1 MQNNLPIVF
10 HELFQL
16 PSLGIDPNSIGFSK
30 VTMESDK
37 YIAVREMNQQRGSQD
52 IIIIDILN
60 PQQQLRFP
68 VSADSA
74 LMHPSKQLLALKAQN
89 LLQIFDINGKS
100 RVKDYTATEEIVFW
114 RWISETALALVTPT
128 QVYHWS
134 MEPNVQPQK
143 MFDRH
148 ASLSGCDIVNYRTD
162 EAQKWL
168 LLSGYAARNNQI
180 AGQMQLYSVEKNVT
194 QPLEGHACVFVPFLV
209 EGSSKPSTLFCLANK
224 TQTGVKLFVI
234 EVEQG
239 DTNAPKFGAGQGR
252 IAVDVNFPLEAA
264 ADFPIAMQVSQKYD
278 VIYMITKFGF
288 VYLFDIETGSS
299 IYSNRIS
306 SETIF
311 VTAPHVSTSGILGIN
326 KKGQVLSVSVD
337 KDKIVPFIT
346 STGNYSLAI
355 SKASRNNLPGADD
368 LFQKQ
373 FDQLFNQGLYKQA
386 AQVASKSPNQ
396 VLRSNN
402 TIKKFQSA
410 PPIQGQPA
418 PLLQYF
424 SVLLETSKLN
434 KIESLELCKPVF
446 AQQRNQLIEEW
457 LNNDKI
463 SCSEELGDI
472 ARQYDLKLSLQ
483 IYYLAEAKAKV
494 VTLFAELGQFDKIIA
509 YTKQVGYQ
517 PDWNQLFQ
525 LVLSRGNEQT
535 ALGFAQLL
543 VKGGEGGGSL
553 INSNTVVDQF
563 VQRGMIQQATSILY
577 DVVKDNKEN
586 DGPLQTKL
594 LEINLMHG
602 HPQVA
607 DALLGNKVFS
617 FYDKNRIGKLCE
629 SVGLYHR
636 SLENYSDFKDKKRVI
651 MNTHLIPA
659 ELVLKEFSSFDKDQ
673 GLEILRE
680 LLRVNIRQNLNIVVE
695 VSAQYSDAFEPK
707 FLIEMFETAQS
718 NEGLFRYLNRI
729 VNFSTD
735 GDVHNKYIQ
744 AAAKMNQVSEVERVC
759 KESDYYDSES
769 IRDFLMEAKLQD
781 QIPLIIVCDR
791 FGYVPMLT
799 SFLYR
804 NNYSKYIEAY
814 VQQINPANT
823 PLVVGALL
831 DNDCNE
837 DYLKNLLQTVGNKC
851 PAQELVAEAE
861 KRNRLRIIQSWLE
874 GRKNEGSQDVE
885 IHNALVKIYV
895 DTNNDAKKFLEEN
908 QFYDSRNVGKYCE
921 DRDPYLA
928 YVAYRRGLCDAEL
941 IELTNNQGMFK
952 DQARYLVER
961 QDAKLWASVLSDSN
975 KYKRNV
981 IDQVVQT
988 ALPESKNPIEVSS
1001 TVQAFMTAELPNE
1014 LIELLEKIVLE
1025 STTEFSTNKNLQNLL
1040 ILTAIKA
1047 DKSRVKDYIVRLN
1060 NYEAPDIAKIAIQNE
1075 LFEEAFTIYS
1085 KFNLNVEAIDVLIA
1099 NLQSIDR
1106 ASEFAKKIDK
1116 PEVYS
1121 KLARAQLDN
1130 GLVELAIESYIKA
1143 EDPEYHIDVISASNK
1158 EKLFKQ
1164 LVKYLLMCRKKVKN
1178 PTIESELVYAYAKL
1192 DSLSDLEE
1200 FISGPNSANIQNVGD
1215 RCYAEGLYEAAR
1227 ILYNNIS
1234 NYSRLS
1240 SALLKLKK
1248 FSQAVDSA
1256 RKANSLKTW
1265 KEVCFACVDAEEFR
1279 FAQLAA
1285 LNIVI
1290 HPDHLDEVSRHYT
1303 NSGHWDELIKLLEQG
1318 IGGERAHNNMFS
1330 ELACLYS
1337 KFKPEKLMEHLKL
1350 FHSKLNKNKVIR
1362 ECENNLQWAEA
1373 TFLYINNNDP
1383 DSAIKTMMFH
1393 DVDCWEHVQF
1403 KDTISKVSTGE
1414 LCYKAVQH
1422 YIDFHPKRLVDLLS
1436 SLTPRIDQTRLVQ
1449 LVRQQKQLPLVQT
1462 YLESVQDTNV
1472 QAINEA
1478 LNELYVESH
1487 DYEKLRSSIDT
1498 HNNFDPMSLSQSC
1511 EKNDQI
1517 EFRRIA
1523 AYLYRKNQK
1532 FEQSIELSKA
1542 DKLWKDAI
1550 DTAAES
1556 QNPELAESLL
1566 TFFVEND
1573 NQEGFASTLLTCYDI
1588 VRPDVALELAW
1599 RNNILDF
1606 VMPYLVQIIREYT
1619 HKIDSIEKSI
1629 EERNKKE
1636 QNTPSGFKGE
1646 PTFEGVNVQ
1655 GGSLG
1660 GYPPS
1665 HLGLQP
1671 PGGLN
1676 QYPVSLNNQ
1685 YPLSNNQFNPNIGL
1699 QPPGSLGHYPPN
1711 IGLQP
1716 PGGFGLQP
1724 PGSLGGLPLGNLPP
1738 MGGSYNPNP
1747 Y

>member
-1 MQNNLPIVF
+1 
-10 HELFQL
+10 
-16 PSLGIDPNSIGFSK
+16 
-30 VTMESDK
+30 
-37 YIAVREMNQQRGSQD
+37 
-52 IIIIDILN
+52 
-60 PQQQLRFP
+60 
-68 VSADSA
+68 
-74 LMHPSKQLLALKAQN
+74 
-89 LLQIFDINGKS
+89 
-100 RVKDYTATEEIVFW
+100 
-114 RWISETALALVTPT
+114 
-128 QVYHWS
+128 
-134 MEPNVQPQK
+134 
-143 MFDRH
+143 MF
-148 ASLSGCDIVNYRTD
+148 I
-162 EAQKWL
+162 
-168 LLSGYAARNNQI
+168 
-180 AGQMQLYSVEKNVT
+180 
-194 QPLEGHACVFVPFLV
+194 
-209 EGSSKPSTLFCLANK
+209 
-224 TQTGVKLFVI
+224 I

-239 DTNAPKFGAGQGR
+239 DPNAPKYGGGQGR
-252 IAVDVNFPLEAA
+252 IGVDVQFPMEAA

-288 VYLFDIETGSS
+288 VYLFDVETGST

-311 VTAPHVSTSGILGIN
+311 VTVPHISTSGILGIN

-337 KDKIVPFIT
+337 KDKIIPYIT
-346 STGNYSLAI
+346 STGNFGLAI

-396 VLRSNN
+396 ILRSNN
-402 TIKKFQSA
+402 TISKFQRA
-410 PPIQGQPA
+410 PAVQGQPA

-509 YTKQVGYQ
+509 YTKQVGYT

-525 LVLSRGNEQT
+525 LVLSRGNEQA
-535 ALGFAQLL
+535 ALGFAQML
-543 VKGGEGGGSL
+543 VKSAEGSGPL
-553 INSNTVVDQF
+553 INFNNVVDTF

-577 DVVKDNKEN
+577 DIAKEN
-586 DGPLQTKL
+586 RESDGPIQTRL

-617 FYDKNRIGKLCE
+617 FFDKARVGKLCE

-636 SLENYSDFKDKKRVI
+636 ALENYTEYKDKKRVI

-659 ELVLKEFSSFDKDQ
+659 ELILKEFSSFDKEQ
-673 GLEILRE
+673 GLEILRDM
-680 LLRVNIRQNLNIVVE
+680 LKVNIRQNLNVVVE

-707 FLIEMFETAQS
+707 SLIEMFESVQS

-735 GDVHNKYIQ
+735 GEVHNKYIQ
-744 AAAKMNQVSEVERVC
+744 AAARMNQMTEVERVC
-759 KESDYYDSES
+759 KESDYYDPEM
-769 IRDFLMEAKLQD
+769 IRDFMMEMKLQD

-804 NNYSKYIEAY
+804 NNHSKYIEAY

-823 PLVVGALL
+823 HLVVGALL
-831 DNDCNE
+831 DSDCNE
-837 DYLKNLLQTVGNKC
+837 DYLKNLLLSVGSKC
-851 PAQELVAEAE
+851 PAADLIEEVE

-874 GRKNEGSQDVE
+874 ARRNEGSQEPD
-885 IHNALVKIYV
+885 IHNAIGKIYV

-908 QFYDSRNVGKYCE
+908 PFYDSRNVGKYCE

-928 YVAYRRGLCDAEL
+928 YVAYRRGLCDKEL

-961 QDAKLWASVLSDSN
+961 QDAKLWEGVLSDDN
-975 KYKRNV
+975 KFKRNL

-988 ALPESKNPIEVSS
+988 ALPESTNPIEVSS
-1001 TVQAFMTAELPNE
+1001 TVQAFMNADLPNE

-1047 DKSRVKDYIVRLN
+1047 DKKRVKDYIVRLN

-1085 KFNLNVEAIDVLIA
+1085 KFNLNVDAITVLIS
-1099 NLQSIDR
+1099 NINSIDR
-1106 ASEFAKKIDK
+1106 AQEFAKKINK
-1116 PEVYS
+1116 PEVFS

-1143 EDPEYHIDVISASNK
+1143 EDSEFHIDVISAANR
-1158 EKLFKQ
+1158 EKLHKQ
-1164 LVKYLLMCRKKVKN
+1164 LIKYLLMCRKKVKN
-1178 PTIESELVYAYAKL
+1178 PTIESELVYSYAKL
-1192 DSLSDLEE
+1192 DALSDLEE
-1200 FISGPNSANIQNVGD
+1200 FINGPNSANIQNVGD
-1215 RCYAEGLYEAAR
+1215 RCFAEGLYEAAR

-1248 FSQAVDSA
+1248 FSQAVESA

-1279 FAQLAA
+1279 FAQMSA

-1290 HPDHLDEVSRHYT
+1290 HPDHLDEVSRHYV
-1303 NSGHWDELIKLLEQG
+1303 NSGHWDEMIKLLEQAISG
-1318 IGGERAHNNMFS
+1318 DRTNNNMFT
-1330 ELACLYS
+1330 ELALLYS
-1337 KFKPEKLMEHLKL
+1337 KFKAEKLMEHLKL
-1350 FHSKLNKNKVIR
+1350 FHGKMNKNKVIR
-1362 ECENNLQWAEA
+1362 ECENNLQWSEA
-1373 TFLYINNNDP
+1373 TFMYIQNNDA
-1383 DSAIKTMMFH
+1383 DSAIKMMMTH
-1393 DVDCWEHVQF
+1393 DVDCWEHGQF
-1403 KDTISKVSTGE
+1403 KETIIKVSTGE
-1414 LCYKAVQH
+1414 LCYKSVQH
-1422 YIDFHPKRLVDLLS
+1422 YIDFHPKRLVDLCS
-1436 SLTPRIDQTRLVQ
+1436 TLTPRIDLTRLVNLIKQ
-1449 LVRQQKQLPLVQT
+1449 HQQLPLVQS
-1462 YLESVQDTNV
+1462 YLESVQETNV

-1487 DYEKLRSSIDT
+1487 DHEKLRNSIDT
-1498 HNNFDPMSLSQSC
+1498 HDSFDPIALAQTC
-1511 EKNDQI
+1511 EKDDMV

-1523 AYLYRKNQK
+1523 AYLYRKNQRYD
-1532 FEQSIELSKA
+1532 QSMELSKA

-1556 QNPELAESLL
+1556 KNAELAENLL
-1566 TFFVEND
+1566 TYFVEND
-1573 NQEGFASTLLTCYDI
+1573 NQEGFTSTLLTCYDF

-1599 RNNILDF
+1599 KNNLLDY
-1606 VMPYLVQIIREYT
+1606 VMPYLIQFIREYT
-1619 HKIDSIEKSI
+1619 DKIDNIEKRI
-1629 EERNKKE
+1629 NEKEKKE
-1636 QNTPSGFKGE
+1636 QNTPSGFKPE
-1646 PTFEGVNVQ
+1646 NTFEGVPVNN
-1655 GGSLG
+1655 LG

-1665 HLGLQP
+1665 QGLSNVYPISNNYPVSGGLMP
-1671 PGGLN
+1671 PGGLIN
-1676 QYPVSLNNQ
+1676 NYPGSGGLM
-1685 YPLSNNQFNPNIGL
+1685 PPGGMGMGLGLAPPGGMGL
-1699 QPPGSLGHYPPN
+1699 QPPGSLGSYPT
-1711 IGLQP
+1711 G
-1716 PGGFGLQP
+1716 
-1724 PGSLGGLPLGNLPP
+1724 LGNIN
-1738 MGGSYNPNP
+1738 MGLNPHQPGNNNP

>member
-1 MQNNLPIVF
+1 MRKKTSRMQNQLPIIF

-74 LMHPSKQLLALKAQN
+74 LMHPSKQILALKAQN
-89 LLQIFDINGKS
+89 LLQIFDIGQKA
-100 RVKDYTATEEIVFW
+100 RIKDHNVTEEIVFW

-128 QVYHWS
+128 AVFHWS
-134 MEPNVQPQK
+134 MEPNTAPQK

-180 AGQMQLYSVEKNVT
+180 AGQMQLYSVEKKMT
-194 QPLEGHACVFVPFLV
+194 QPLEGHACAFTQFLV
-209 EGSSKPSTLFCLANK
+209 EGSTKKSTLFCLANK
-224 TQTGVKLFVI
+224 AQNGVKLFVI

-239 DTNAPKFGAGQGR
+239 DPNAPKFGAGQGR

-264 ADFPIAMQVSQKYD
+264 ADFPIAMQVSEKYD

-288 VYLFDIETGSS
+288 IYLFDVETGTS

-311 VTAPHVSTSGILGIN
+311 VTVPHISTSGIVGIN

-346 STGNYSLAI
+346 STGNYTLAI

-402 TIKKFQSA
+402 TIKKFQQA

-434 KIESLELCKPVF
+434 KVESLELCKPVF

-494 VTLFAELGQFDKIIA
+494 VTLFAELGQFDKILA
-509 YTKQVGYQ
+509 YTKQVGYT

-525 LVLSRGNEQT
+525 LVLSRGNEQS
-535 ALGFAQLL
+535 ALGFAQML
-543 VKGGEGGGSL
+543 VKGGEGGPL
-553 INSNTVVDQF
+553 INFSSVVDLF

-577 DVVKDNKEN
+577 DVVKDNKET
-586 DGPLQTKL
+586 DGPMQTKL
-594 LEINLMHG
+594 LEINLLHG

-617 FYDKNRIGKLCE
+617 HFEKPRIAKLCE

-636 SLENYSDFKDKKRVI
+636 ALENYTDFKDKKRVI
-651 MNTHLIPA
+651 MNTHLIA
-659 ELVLKEFSSFDKDQ
+659 SDLILKEFSSFDKEQ
-673 GLEILRE
+673 GLEILRD
-680 LLRVNIRQNLNIVVE
+680 LLRINIRQNLNVVVE

-707 FLIEMFETAQS
+707 FLIEMFETAQT

-759 KESDYYDSES
+759 KESDYYDPEK

-791 FGYVPMLT
+791 FGHIPMLT
-799 SFLYR
+799 TYLYR
-804 NNYSKYIEAY
+804 NNFSKYIEAY

-823 PLVVGALL
+823 PLVVGSLL

-837 DYLKNLLQTVGNKC
+837 DYIKNLLQTVGSKC

-885 IHNALVKIYV
+885 IHNALGKIYV
-895 DTNNDAKKFLEEN
+895 DTHNDAKRFLEEN

-928 YVAYRRGLCDAEL
+928 YIAYRRGLCDNEL
-941 IELTNNQGMFK
+941 IELTNHQGMFK

-961 QDAKLWASVLSDSN
+961 QDPKLWATVLSDNN
-975 KYKRNV
+975 KFKRNV

-1001 TVQAFMTAELPNE
+1001 TVQAFMTADLPNE

-1025 STTEFSTNKNLQNLL
+1025 STGEFSTNKNLQNLL

-1047 DKSRVKDYIVRLN
+1047 DKSRVKDYIIRLN

-1075 LFEEAFTIYS
+1075 LFEESFTIYN
-1085 KFNLNVEAIDVLIA
+1085 KFNLNVEAIGVLIT
-1099 NLQSIDR
+1099 NINSIDR
-1106 ASEFAKKIDK
+1106 AQEFAKKIDK

-1121 KLARAQLDN
+1121 KLARAQLDH
-1130 GLVELAIESYIKA
+1130 GLVEASIESYIKA
-1143 EDPEYHIDVISASNK
+1143 EDPEFHIDVISACNR
-1158 EKLFKQ
+1158 EKLHKQ

-1178 PTIESELVYAYAKL
+1178 PTIESELVYSYAKL

-1248 FSQAVDSA
+1248 FSAAVDSA

-1290 HPDHLDEVSRHYT
+1290 HPDHLEEVSRHYT

-1318 IGGERAHNNMFS
+1318 IGGDRAHNNMFT

-1337 KFKPEKLMEHLKL
+1337 KFKPEKLLEHLKL
-1350 FHSKLNKNKVIR
+1350 FHTKLNKNKVIR

-1383 DSAIKTMMFH
+1383 DSAIKTMITH

-1403 KDTISKVSTGE
+1403 KDTITKVSTGE

-1422 YIDFHPKRLVDLLS
+1422 YIDYHPKRLVDLLT
-1436 SLTPRIDQTRLVQ
+1436 SLTPRIDQTRLVN
-1449 LVRQQKQLPLVQT
+1449 LIRSQKQLPLAQT

-1472 QAINEA
+1472 QAVNEA

-1498 HNNFDPMSLSQSC
+1498 HSNFDPIALAQTC

-1523 AYLYRKNQK
+1523 AYLYRKNQRY
-1532 FEQSIELSKA
+1532 EQSIDLSKT

-1556 QNPELAESLL
+1556 QNFELAESLL
-1566 TFFVEND
+1566 NFFVEND
-1573 NQEGFASTLLTCYDI
+1573 NQEGFAGTLLTCYDI
-1588 VRPDVALELAW
+1588 IRPDVALELAW
-1599 RNNILDF
+1599 RNNILDY

-1619 HKIDSIEKSI
+1619 TKIDNIEK
-1629 EERNKKE
+1629 ELEDKNKKD
-1636 QNTPSGFKGE
+1636 QNTPSGFKSE
-1646 PTFEGVNVQ
+1646 ATFEGVNVNQ
-1655 GGSLG
+1655 GLG

-1665 HLGLQP
+1665 
-1671 PGGLN
+1671 
-1676 QYPVSLNNQ
+1676 
-1685 YPLSNNQFNPNIGL
+1685 IGL
-1699 QPPGSLGHYPPN
+1699 QPPPGLGQYPPS

-1716 PGGFGLQP
+1716 PPGLYP
-1724 PGSLGGLPLGNLPP
+1724 PSLGGLPPI
-1738 MGGSYNPNP
+1738 GGLQPIGFNPLLNPHQSGNPNP

>member
-1 MQNNLPIVF
+1 MTTNLPIVF

-37 YIAVREMNQQRGSQD
+37 FIAVREMNQQRGSQD

-74 LMHPSKQLLALKAQN
+74 LMHPSKQILALKAQN
-89 LLQIFDINGKS
+89 LLQIFDIAQKA
-100 RVKDYTATEEIVFW
+100 RVKDYTAQEEIVFW
-114 RWISETALALVTPT
+114 RWISESLLALVTPT
-128 QVYHWS
+128 CVYHWS
-134 MEPNVQPQK
+134 IEPNAVPIK

-180 AGQMQLYSVEKNVT
+180 AGQMQLYSVEKKMT
-194 QPLEGHACVFVPFLV
+194 QPLEGHACAFTQFVV
-209 EGSSKPSTLFCLANK
+209 EGSTKSSTLFILANK
-224 TQTGVKLFVI
+224 SQTGVKLFVI

-239 DTNAPKFGAGQGR
+239 DPNAPKFGAGQGR
-252 IAVDVNFPLEAA
+252 IAVDVAFPIEAA
-264 ADFPIAMQVSQKYD
+264 ADFPITMQISQKYD

-288 VYLFDIETGSS
+288 VYLFDVETGST

-306 SETIF
+306 SDTIF
-311 VTAPHVSTSGILGIN
+311 VTVPHVSTSGILGIN

-337 KDKIVPFIT
+337 KDKIVPYIT
-346 STGNYSLAI
+346 STGNYGLAI
-355 SKASRNNLPGADD
+355 TKASRNNLPGADD

-386 AQVASKSPNQ
+386 SQVAAKSPNQ
-396 VLRSNN
+396 ILRSNA
-402 TIKKFQSA
+402 TIKKFQNA

-494 VTLFAELGQFDKIIA
+494 VTLFAELGQFDKIVA

-525 LVLSRGNEQT
+525 LVLSRGNEQA

-543 VKGGEGGGSL
+543 VKTTEGGPL
-553 INSNTVVDQF
+553 INFNTVVDCF

-577 DVVKDNKEN
+577 DVVKDNKET
-586 DGPLQTKL
+586 DGPMQTKL
-594 LEINLMHG
+594 LEINLLNG

-617 FYDKNRIGKLCE
+617 YFDKSRVAKLCE

-651 MNTHLIPA
+651 MNTHLIPT
-659 ELVLKEFSSFDKDQ
+659 ELILKEFSSFDKEQ

-680 LLRVNIRQNLNIVVE
+680 LLRINIRQNLNVVVE
-695 VSAQYSDAFEPK
+695 VSAQFSDAFEPK
-707 FLIEMFETAQS
+707 FLIEMFESVQS

-735 GDVHNKYIQ
+735 GEVHNKYIQ
-744 AAAKMNQVSEVERVC
+744 SAARMNQITEVERVC
-759 KESDYYDSES
+759 KESDYYDPEK
-769 IRDFLMEAKLQD
+769 IRDFLMEVKLND

-791 FGYVPMLT
+791 FGYVPLLT
-799 SFLYR
+799 TFLYR

-823 PLVVGALL
+823 PLVVGSLL

-837 DYLKNLLQTVGNKC
+837 DYLKNLLQTVANKC
-851 PAQELVAEAE
+851 PAAELVSEAE

-874 GRKNEGSQDVE
+874 ARRNEGSHDVE
-885 IHNALVKIYV
+885 IHNALGKIYV
-895 DTNNDAKKFLEEN
+895 DTGNDAKKFLEEN

-928 YVAYRRGLCDAEL
+928 YVAYRRGLCDSEL
-941 IELTNNQGMFK
+941 IELTNHQGMFK

-961 QDAKLWASVLSDSN
+961 QDPKLWASVLSDNN
-975 KYKRNV
+975 KFKRNV

-1001 TVQAFMTAELPNE
+1001 TVQAFMNADLPNE

-1047 DKSRVKDYIVRLN
+1047 DKKRVKDYIVRLN
-1060 NYEAPDIAKIAIQNE
+1060 NYEAPDIAKITIQNE

-1085 KFNLNVEAIDVLIA
+1085 KFNLNVDAIGVLIT
-1099 NLQSIDR
+1099 NIKSIER
-1106 ASEFAKKIDK
+1106 AQEFAKKVDK
-1116 PEVYS
+1116 PDVYS
-1121 KLARAQLDN
+1121 KLARAQLDY
-1130 GLVELAIESYIKA
+1130 GLVEAAIESYIKA
-1143 EDPEYHIDVISASNK
+1143 EDPEYHIDVISASNR
-1158 EKLFKQ
+1158 EKLHKQ
-1164 LVKYLLMCRKKVKN
+1164 LIKYLLMCRKKVKN
-1178 PTIESELVYAYAKL
+1178 PTIESELIYSYAKL
-1192 DSLSDLEE
+1192 DALSDLEE

-1290 HPDHLDEVSRHYT
+1290 HPDHLDEVSRHYV
-1303 NSGHWDELIKLLEQG
+1303 NSGYWDELIKLLEQG
-1318 IGGERAHNNMFS
+1318 ISGERVHNNMFT
-1330 ELACLYS
+1330 ELAILYS
-1337 KFKPEKLMEHLKL
+1337 KFKPEKLLEHLKL
-1350 FHSKLNKNKVIR
+1350 FHTKLNKNKVIR
-1362 ECENNLQWAEA
+1362 ECENNLQYAEA
-1373 TFLYINNNDP
+1373 TFLHINNNDP
-1383 DSAIKTMMFH
+1383 DSAVKLMMAH

-1403 KDTISKVSTGE
+1403 KETIAKVSTSE

-1422 YIDFHPKRLVDLLS
+1422 YIDYHPKRLIDLLT
-1436 SLTPRIDQTRLVQ
+1436 SLTPRIDLTRLVN
-1449 LVRQQKQLPLVQT
+1449 LLRQQKQLPLAQA
-1462 YLESVQDTNV
+1462 YLESVQEANV
-1472 QAINEA
+1472 QAVNEA

-1487 DYEKLRSSIDT
+1487 EYEKLRNSIDT
-1498 HNNFDPMSLSQSC
+1498 HSNFDPIVIAQTC

-1523 AYLYRKNQK
+1523 AYLYRKNQRY
-1532 FEQSIELSKA
+1532 EQSIDLSKE

-1550 DTAAES
+1550 DTASES
-1556 QNPELAESLL
+1556 ESFELAESLL
-1566 TFFVEND
+1566 NFFVEKGNK
-1573 NQEGFASTLLTCYDI
+1573 EGFASTLLTCYDI

-1606 VMPYLVQIIREYT
+1606 VMPYLIQIIREYT
-1619 HKIDSIEKSI
+1619 SKIDSIEKHI
-1629 EERNKKE
+1629 QEKEKKE
-1636 QNTPSGFKGE
+1636 SNIPSGFKSE
-1646 PTFEGVNVQ
+1646 ATFEGV
-1655 GGSLG
+1655 GI
-1660 GYPPS
+1660 
-1665 HLGLQP
+1665 GLAP
-1671 PGGLN
+1671 PGGLGLIPPGSIGIGLAPPGGLGLVPPGSIGIGLAPPGGLGLN
-1676 QYPVSLNNQ
+1676 PQY
-1685 YPLSNNQFNPNIGL
+1685 NIGL
-1699 QPPGSLGHYPPN
+1699 NPGLNP
-1711 IGLQP
+1711 L
-1716 PGGFGLQP
+1716 GGFN
-1724 PGSLGGLPLGNLPP
+1724 PLLNPHTSGNT
-1738 MGGSYNPNP
+1738 NP